1 MTNNKW
7 TPVKE
12 KALFFRELICHPR
25 QTSMLVPSSAALA
38 EVMVVSDK
46 INKAQTVVEL
56 GPGTGVFTG
65 KIHELCSDKLFFA
78 MELNSD
84 FVAMLK
90 SKMPTLKIYND
101 SAGNIKNY
109 LNLHNTQKTDLVI
122 SSLPWA
128 SFSPRLQ
135 NKLLASIRRALS
147 EGGEFITY
155 SYVHTHLFPHTQKF
169 KRILYRHFSEVT
181 TSKIVWKNIPPAF
194 AYYCKK

>member
-1 MTNNKW
+1 MTSSKW
-7 TPVKE
+7 VSVKE
-12 KALFFRELICHPR
+12 NALFFRELICHPR
-25 QTSMLVPSSAALA
+25 QTSMLVPSSSSLA
-38 EVMVVSDK
+38 DVMVVSDK
-46 INKAQTVVEL
+46 IERAKTVVEL
-56 GPGTGVFTG
+56 GPGTGAFTY

-90 SKMPTLKIYND
+90 SKIPNLKIYND

-109 LNLHNTQKTDLVI
+109 LNLHNAESTDLVI

-135 NKLLASIRRALS
+135 NKLLACIRRSLCK
-147 EGGEFITY
+147 GGEFITY

-169 KRILYRHFSEVT
+169 KRVLYRHFSEVK